1 MTAGGFVAS
10 GARAGVELRPVES
23 LEQETAEWAA
33 LAEHR
38 GNVFGTPEFLSCW
51 WQSFGDGRP
60 LQTYAAYDSDGR
72 LVGLLPLYEWR
83 RRPLRVLR
91 FLGHGAGDQLG
102 PLVEPALRPA
112 VGTALLALLQQTG
125 VSMLVGE
132 QLPADEG
139 WTALLRGRRITSEGS
154 PVLRFGEET
163 WEEYVA
169 ARSANL
175 RQQIR
180 GRERRLAQAHDLRYT
195 SPRTRAEFEAGL
207 DALFTLHR
215 ARWSH
220 TATNFGRREGF
231 HRRFAAIAYER
242 GWARLWL
249 LEIDGRP
256 AAAWYGFRFAGS
268 ECYYQM
274 GRDPAWDHL
283 SVGFVLLVHSL
294 REACSDGVREYRF
307 LRGGESFKY
316 RFATEDPGLES
327 MIAGRG
333 AGAAAVAAVQS
344 TLALRR
350 VARALPV
357 RPRRPAPATNERG

>member
-1 MTAGGFVAS
+1 VTARGLLAI
-10 GARAGVELRPVES
+10 GAGAGVELRLLES
-23 LEQETAEWAA
+23 LEHGTAEWSA
-33 LAEHR
+33 LAER
-38 GNVFGTPEFLSCW
+38 CGNVFGTPEFLACW
-51 WQSFGDGRP
+51 WRSFGDGRP
-60 LQTYAAYDSDGR
+60 LRTYAAHDGDGR

-91 FLGHGAGDQLG
+91 FVGHGAGDQLG
-102 PLVEPALRPA
+102 PLVEPAFRSTVATEFLH
-112 VGTALLALLQQTG
+112 LLEQAG
-125 VSMLVGE
+125 VSMLLGE
-132 QLPADEG
+132 QLPAKEG
-139 WTALLRGRRITSEGS
+139 WSARLGGRRIATEGN
-154 PVLRFGEET
+154 PVLRFGQDT

-180 GRERRLAQAHDLRYT
+180 RLERRLAQAHDLRYT
-195 SPRTRAEFEAGL
+195 SPRTQDELEAGL
-207 DALFTLHR
+207 DTLFALHR
-215 ARWSH
+215 ARWAD

-231 HRRFAAIAYER
+231 HRRFAAIAHER

-249 LEIDGRP
+249 LELDGRP

-268 ECYYQM
+268 ESYYQM
-274 GRDPAWDHL
+274 GRDPAWDHA

-294 REACSDGVREYRF
+294 REALADGVREYRF
-307 LRGGESFKY
+307 LRGGEGYKY

-333 AGAAAVAAVQS
+333 GGAAVVTAVQS

-350 VARALPV
+350 MAHGWRARPI
-357 RPRRPAPATNERG
+357 RPAPATTARD